1 MQRWFLHTSR
11 WQYCT
16 IVVFGKSEEEEEFR
30 PHGVAP
36 SMNDLLEVKYN
47 MR

>member
-1 MQRWFLHTSR
+1 MAVLHQCGV
-11 WQYCT
+11 W
-16 IVVFGKSEEEEEFR
+16 KSEEEEEEEEEFR
-30 PHGVAP
+30 PYGVAP